1 MKLVPGLQVCLYI
14 LKYTLVIEQQDE
26 QQHAD
31 ERPGV
36 HPQSFQRQ
44 GEGAG
49 HCGHKGKNYFAL
61 KLLGLWKKYTLLV

>member
-1 MKLVPGLQVCLYI
+1 M
-14 LKYTLVIEQQDE
+14 VIEQQDE